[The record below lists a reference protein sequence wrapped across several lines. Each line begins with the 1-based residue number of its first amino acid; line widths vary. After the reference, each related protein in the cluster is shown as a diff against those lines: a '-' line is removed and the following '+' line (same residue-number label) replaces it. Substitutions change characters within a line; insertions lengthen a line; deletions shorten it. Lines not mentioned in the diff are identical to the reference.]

1 MNFCAPLQ
9 RMVWNLGIPFP
20 GVGRFRVSE
29 LETQLRSHP
38 SSSVSPLLL
47 DKNLPIGFSQPLH
60 KPFFISTNGN
70 IFTVFSFSTVSEDDP
85 RCLML
90 FSLVVLQ
97 PIDAKGWNF
106 LLYNCSQLPVLI
118 APGRS
123 SLRQARAFDAERE
136 RVCQGCLGIC

>member
-1 MNFCAPLQ
+1 M
-9 RMVWNLGIPFP
+9 
-20 GVGRFRVSE
+20 
-29 LETQLRSHP
+29 
-38 SSSVSPLLL
+38 
-47 DKNLPIGFSQPLH
+47 
-60 KPFFISTNGN
+60 
-70 IFTVFSFSTVSEDDP
+70 FSFSTVSEDDP
-85 RCLML
+85 CCLML

-136 RVCQGCLGIC
+136 SVSRLPGHLLVPFNFESKRVWVYRNQGKAERQGERRAR